1 VTNAG
6 PSSGQDIADGDADHS
21 EFDFDT
27 EGKPPGRMAKRPQI
41 LALSGGGFRG
51 LYIATFL
58 AQVEAEANYNCRV
71 SKHFDLLT
79 GTSIGG
85 LIAAGLALDIPAATI
100 ASKIRT
106 HGPKIFPRIPV
117 YTALKRTVF
126 SAPYSTEALA
136 EAVIETLG
144 KANANRS
151 MAAIDKP
158 LAINAI
164 NYTHDRPETF
174 RSKGLAGNNASAV
187 SVLNAVLASA
197 AAPTYFPP
205 KTIGTDTF
213 IDGGL
218 IANAPELVG
227 VSEACGRLGYSLDR
241 LYVLALG
248 TAARRQGASLA
259 SIGRPG
265 GVSWVVRRRLVD
277 ATMAAQEALAVSQCT
292 TLLGSRYLRIDNE
305 PAQNQVA
312 AIGDMDRTSPLAVQ
326 TLETLAQTSW
336 AQHKGTRAFR
346 DFFEGY
352 QAPRPL

>member
-1 VTNAG
+1 MTHAE
-6 PSSGQDIADGDADHS
+6 PSSGKDVTDGDADHS
-21 EFDFDT
+21 DLDFCTD
-27 EGKPPGRMAKRPQI
+27 GKTPGRMAKRPQI

-58 AQVEAEANYNCRV
+58 AQVEAHYNRRI
-71 SKHFDLLT
+71 STHFDLLT

-85 LIAAGLALDIPAATI
+85 LVAAGLALDIPAATI
-100 ASKIRT
+100 ACKIKT
-106 HGPKIFPRIPV
+106 HGPKIFRRIPA
-117 YTALKRTVF
+117 YTELKRKFF

-136 EAVIETLG
+136 KAVIDALG
-144 KANANRS
+144 EANANRS
-151 MAAIDKP
+151 MAEIDKP

-174 RSKGLAGNNASAV
+174 RSKGLAQNNASTV

-227 VSEACGRLGYSLDR
+227 VSEACGHLASSLDR
-241 LYVLALG
+241 LYVLAIG

-265 GVSWVVRRRLVD
+265 GVSWMRRGLVQT
-277 ATMAAQEALAVSQCT
+277 TMAAQEALAVSQCT

-305 PAQNQVA
+305 PLQNQVA
-312 AIGDMDRTSPLAVQ
+312 AICDMDRTSPLAVQ
-326 TLETLAQTSW
+326 TLESLAQTSW
-336 AQHKGTRAFR
+336 DQHKGTRAFR

-352 QAPRPL
+352 RASRPA